1 MVSKKVIIGIVAVV
15 VVGFICFAA
24 FGSAVSEKNARYGY
38 DAEFVDSYNSSI
50 SGIAYY
56 PDEGKKFLVVKGVMA
71 NDKVNDGISTN
82 PWLSE
87 WTVTLPNHTTL
98 TYSSVESLY
107 PTEDTVTIQIGGK
120 AVKTYCWQ
128 VDKDLNLSDLKIE
141 CKWDGSAIVNYE
153 YDQTLKP

>member
-1 MVSKKVIIGIVAVV
+1 MVSKKVIIGIAAIVV
-15 VVGFICFAA
+15 VAFICIAA
-24 FGSAVSEKNARYGY
+24 FGAAVSEKNARYGY
-38 DAEFVDSYNSSI
+38 EAEFTDTYNSYI
-50 SGIAYY
+50 SGSPQTPA
-56 PDEGKKFLVVKGVMA
+56 EGKKFLVVKGVMA

-98 TYSSVESLY
+98 TYSSIENLY

-128 VDKDLNLSDLKIE
+128 VDKDLNLSDLEIK
-141 CKWDGSAIVNYE
+141 CKWDGAAIVNYE
-153 YDQTLKP
+153 YDPDLKP